1 MMRVIQQY
9 VDETKGRRYY
19 YSTKPLRCDSCGNQ
33 LKDFVVVRACW
44 SKNKS
49 FITQLCFNCSQK
61 HRQSTQ
67 AEEKIVMSIVNK
79 KPIGTKLV
87 LIRPLEL
94 KNSNKDDSLFCNTL
108 EAPYTNNNAKRSFR
122 SDYTVLDDSAPA
134 CVGASV
140 DEEKEA
146 EKDKLLE
153 SSDELDALISRF
165 KDEQVLISED
175 KNEIKKIERGE
186 KSVKKNN

>member
-1 MMRVIQQY
+1 MRTIQQY
-9 VDETKGRRYY
+9 IDETKGRRYY
-19 YSTKPLRCDSCGNQ
+19 YSTKPIHCDSCENE

-49 FITQLCFNCSQK
+49 FVKQLCFKCSQK
-61 HRQSTQ
+61 HKQSTQ

-94 KNSNKDDSLFCNTL
+94 KTSNKDDSLFCNTL
-108 EAPYTNNNAKRSFR
+108 ESPYTNNEAKRSFH

-134 CVGASV
+134 QIGVSV
-140 DEEKEA
+140 DEEKEV
-146 EKDKLLE
+146 EKDKILE
-153 SSDELDALISRF
+153 SSDELDALLLGF
-165 KDEQVLISED
+165 KDEQILIGDDED
-175 KNEIKKIERGE
+175 EIKKIE
-186 KSVKKNN
+186 